1 MTDTWVQTLII
12 YEPIELAC
20 NDIEEGDHVMKKR
33 CRMRGDM
40 FRRTQKYLSYDGQP
54 HQVIINANHAH
65 QEYGK
70 AV

>member
-1 MTDTWVQTLII
+1 MTDTWAQSLIV

-20 NDIEEGDHVMKKR
+20 NDIKEWDHVMKKR

-40 FRRTQKYLSYDGQP
+40 FRCAQKYLSYDGQL
-54 HQVIINANHAH
+54 HQVIVNVNHAH
-65 QEYGK
+65 QEFGK